1 MCALVF
7 SFAFFELPFVPLPIF
22 KEEIYGYQSTL
33 LRLRLQSVP
42 MRRAHRILQGRTR
55 TDGTA
60 RLART
65 YGTHGACGERRG
77 FDRSHWPYRCNG
89 SNGGNRFYGR
99 HRRDR
104 PHRHRHYGAYR
115 PDRRY
120 GTARRAGASRG
131 PRRSRRNG
139 NDGGNRSYR
148 TYGRD
153 RRYG

>member
-7 SFAFFELPFVPLPIF
+7 SFTFFELPFAPLPIF

-42 MRRAHRILQGRTR
+42 MRRAHRILQGGTR

-65 YGTHGACGERRG
+65 YGTHGTCGERRG
-77 FDRSHWPYRCNG
+77 FDRSHWPYRC
-89 SNGGNRFYGR
+89 NGGNRFYGR